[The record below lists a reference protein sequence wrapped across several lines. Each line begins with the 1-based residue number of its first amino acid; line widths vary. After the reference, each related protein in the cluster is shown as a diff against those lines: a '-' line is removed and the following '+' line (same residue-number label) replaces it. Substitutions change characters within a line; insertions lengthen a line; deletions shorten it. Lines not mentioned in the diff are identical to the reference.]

1 MKKLT
6 KRVQADG
13 LWFDVP
19 ADTASV
25 MVNAFGQV
33 LAISI
38 GVVLSKGEHNWVIKH
53 GIDDFV
59 CPVGVVDLGG
69 ADWRECCWYV
79 GDQFDGEYVSMAV
92 QIRDEISDFCAG
104 LESPGCPETAE
115 EIQSQL
121 MNRILP
127 LIKDE
132 RREWMAR
139 GTELLSSKVK
149 SLGLHAMDVWF
160 AEDFAAKIRAGEVE

>member
-6 KRVQADG
+6 KRVQAGG

-19 ADTASV
+19 ADTATV

-38 GVVLSKGEHNWVIKH
+38 GVVLSKGEHNWVIEY

-59 CPVGVVDLGG
+59 CPVGSVDLEG

-79 GDQFDGEYVSMAV
+79 GDQVDGEVA
-92 QIRDEISDFCAG
+92 
-104 LESPGCPETAE
+104 
-115 EIQSQL
+115 
-121 MNRILP
+121 
-127 LIKDE
+127 E

-139 GTELLSSKVK
+139 G
-149 SLGLHAMDVWF
+149 
-160 AEDFAAKIRAGEVE
+160 AETVVSRLENGFVGVDKYEGVCASIKIGRVTIKEIRSGEVDL